1 MQNRRTPQGAQ
12 PNQKRTKGTQKPY
25 QVQYHRRSAAGAV
38 ATVLIMMICVSACL
52 LLVRSVNWDLLFA
65 DGTRTLFNNEN
76 NEVYGPIITAAER
89 DAYITQYVTV
99 KAEDVYKGS
108 CILVNNTHE
117 YRFPS
122 EEEHDATILSVFRNK
137 TYGYK
142 VKSGKEYLHT
152 DAINALN
159 AMMDDF
165 YEETGSRDVMVNS
178 AYRSAEDQQAAY
190 DDYVKKGGVAY
201 ADAYVQ
207 KPGYSEHHTGY
218 AVDFAVY
225 EEYEDGTSAVW
236 AFDGKGKYFWV
247 NKNCAQY
254 GFVLRYSASKEEVTE
269 IAYESWH
276 FRYIGRANAIALS
289 GLGLAL
295 EEYISYVKDYRYE
308 DTKYY
313 VRADDG
319 AEYCIYFVPANGE
332 ATQQIPVP
340 RNALSYEISGNN
352 EDGFIVTAHVG
363 YGEALQEG

>member
-1 MQNRRTPQGAQ
+1 MQNRQTQKGSRPGA
-12 PNQKRTKGTQKPY
+12 PQKPY
-25 QVQYHRRSAAGAV
+25 QVQYHRSSTAGGVAA
-38 ATVLIMMICVSACL
+38 VLVMMICVSLCL
-52 LLVRSVNWDLLFA
+52 LVVKSVDWDLFFA
-65 DGTRTLFNNEN
+65 DGTRRPFENEEN
-76 NEVYGPIITAAER
+76 QAYGPDLTAAER
-89 DAYITQYVTV
+89 DAYITQYITV
-99 KAEDVYKGS
+99 KAEDVHKGS

-122 EEEHDATILSVFRNK
+122 EEETDATILSVFRNK

-152 DAINALN
+152 DAIDALN

-165 YEETGSRDVMVNS
+165 YASSGSRDVMVNS
-178 AYRSAEDQQAAY
+178 AYRTKEDQQVAY

-207 KPGYSEHHTGY
+207 KPGFSEHHTGY
-218 AVDFAVY
+218 AVDFAIY
-225 EEYEDGTSAVW
+225 EEYEDGKSAIW

-247 NKNCAQY
+247 NKNCTQY
-254 GFVLRYSASKEEVTE
+254 GYILRYSANKEDVTG
-269 IAYESWH
+269 ISYESWH
-276 FRYIGRANAIALS
+276 FRYIGRAHAIAS
-289 GLGLAL
+289 SELGLAL

-313 VRADDG
+313 TRANDG
-319 AEYCIYFVPANGE
+319 AEYCIYFVPANGQ

-340 RNALSYEISGNN
+340 RNALSYDISGNN
-352 EDGFIVTAHVG
+352 EDGFIVSALVG